1 MNWHA
6 CIHACSGQH
15 PPKFFLFHSQ
25 VATMASHG
33 LLTAHE
39 FSMRQ
44 HTSER
49 RDRINDGKPAH
60 DASFTPLTNAGNSL
74 AASKLAIKDVLAGQ
88 LPALAEV
95 FASADRNL
103 SGWVAREAVYDWLV
117 AIAERVGI
125 HDVTAR
131 TIEAVIDDFDP
142 SGDGKDQ
149 IRYDEWTRLVLR
161 DALFRASTR
170 LIHFIRARDREGK
183 GGVDKALLRHA
194 ICAFG
199 LPASRELLDCVFD
212 EMDLER
218 TGWLRYE
225 ELQAKLKLGSAVR
238 LANKGYTGQVY
249 ELTARCASPLR
260 SSSLL
265 EQFLDLNAC
274 PRPPASALRTHNP
287 WMAHA
292 EPRTEAHNP
301 DSKPRTTHW
310 RGELYSAPCV
320 VKSAPT
326 RAEVRPLSQPR
337 QSIDAFG
344 NGQYVGTSPSGEA
357 YYIEREGGGSG
368 SSLDRVAADT
378 AAGWGGLLEYKQW
391 PNARRRAIETAQRHG
406 RPLPSPVPAIPAA
419 PRVPSS
425 YSALRSWS
433 LQAKPASAELLDVLD
448 EAEEQQQEEEG
459 MEEGMEASSGAEERL
474 EASVHWGDSWD
485 DAPSAPPS
493 RYASTA
499 ASTAA
504 SMRSDLRSTLQSP
517 LRGLTSVPQLARSA
531 SLSSLATARDPTFFG
546 SSTGVAIATRTAML
560 APTGA
565 VLRDLS
571 SSRSAGTLLMKHP
584 SWAGTPAPYTAGT
597 ERSIILASDPSGASL
612 RQEPASLYNWVAT
625 APLTAVSGT
634 IAHSS
639 TLRAAASE
647 PALSTAALTT
657 AALATATRPTKAPP
671 KGGGPNPTP
680 ESTARHYKNQFWIEH
695 ELRVVRTLTR
705 EKVVC
710 ARHGKLEPES
720 VKPLTYPRKTTP
732 GYGGHRWKEPL
743 EQHIPRSHSVHSN
756 TRAYTVV
763 PLPHEQL
770 WTTSTGA
777 APVLAGATTALPR
790 PPFLDSSS
798 MKFWETPAVQS
809 SSSSRSR
816 SSSTAGPK
824 AGVVSAGVA
833 TPLMRAGGRD

>member
-1 MNWHA
+1 
-6 CIHACSGQH
+6 
-15 PPKFFLFHSQ
+15 
-25 VATMASHG
+25 
-33 LLTAHE
+33 
-39 FSMRQ
+39 
-44 HTSER
+44 
-49 RDRINDGKPAH
+49 
-60 DASFTPLTNAGNSL
+60 
-74 AASKLAIKDVLAGQ
+74 
-88 LPALAEV
+88 
-95 FASADRNL
+95 
-103 SGWVAREAVYDWLV
+103 
-117 AIAERVGI
+117 
-125 HDVTAR
+125 
-131 TIEAVIDDFDP
+131 
-142 SGDGKDQ
+142 
-149 IRYDEWTRLVLR
+149 
-161 DALFRASTR
+161 
-170 LIHFIRARDREGK
+170 
-183 GGVDKALLRHA
+183 
-194 ICAFG
+194 
-199 LPASRELLDCVFD
+199 
-212 EMDLER
+212 
-218 TGWLRYE
+218 
-225 ELQAKLKLGSAVR
+225 
-238 LANKGYTGQVY
+238 
-249 ELTARCASPLR
+249 
-260 SSSLL
+260 
-265 EQFLDLNAC
+265 
-274 PRPPASALRTHNP
+274 
-287 WMAHA
+287 
-292 EPRTEAHNP
+292 
-301 DSKPRTTHW
+301 
-310 RGELYSAPCV
+310 
-320 VKSAPT
+320 
-326 RAEVRPLSQPR
+326 
-337 QSIDAFG
+337 
-344 NGQYVGTSPSGEA
+344 
-357 YYIEREGGGSG
+357 
-368 SSLDRVAADT
+368 
-378 AAGWGGLLEYKQW
+378 
-391 PNARRRAIETAQRHG
+391 
-406 RPLPSPVPAIPAA
+406 VPAIPAA

-584 SWAGTPAPYTAGT
+584 PWAGTPAPYTAGT
-597 ERSIILASDPSGASL
+597 ERSIILASDPSGASF

-647 PALSTAALTT
+647 PALATAALAT
-657 AALATATRPTKAPP
+657 AALATATRPTKTPP

-809 SSSSRSR
+809 RSRSRSR

>member
-1 MNWHA
+1 
-6 CIHACSGQH
+6 
-15 PPKFFLFHSQ
+15 
-25 VATMASHG
+25 MASHG

-131 TIEAVIDDFDP
+131 TIEAVIDDYDP
-142 SGDGKDQ
+142 SGDGKVQ

-433 LQAKPASAELLDVLD
+433 LQAKPASTELLDVLD

-647 PALSTAALTT
+647 PALAT
-657 AALATATRPTKAPP
+657 AALATATRPTKTPP

-695 ELRVVRTLTR
+695 ELRVVQTLTR

-777 APVLAGATTALPR
+777 APVLAGATTALQR

-809 SSSSRSR
+809 RSRSRSR
-816 SSSTAGPK
+816 SSSTAEPK

>member
-1 MNWHA
+1 
-6 CIHACSGQH
+6 
-15 PPKFFLFHSQ
+15 
-25 VATMASHG
+25 MASHG

-320 VKSAPT
+320 VKSVPT

-647 PALSTAALTT
+647 PALSTAALAT
-657 AALATATRPTKAPP
+657 AALATATRPTKTPP

-777 APVLAGATTALPR
+777 SPVLAGATTALPR

-809 SSSSRSR
+809 RSSSRSR